1 MFNEDRPKPIQY
13 NTPSALNLFNICF
26 FSWTPFEQDPL
37 LYLFKIYALHLN
49 FYQINTPVQQMDT
62 VQHVQQK
69 LKFVPRVSFVQQFF
83 ENVQHL
89 FNTYT
94 NNTFITPRQHI
105 QHNT

>member
-1 MFNEDRPKPIQY
+1 MFNKDRPKPIQY
-13 NTPSALNLFNICF
+13 NTPSLLNMF
-26 FSWTPFEQDPL
+26 FSAEHHLKKDPL

-49 FYQINTPVQQMDT
+49 FYRITTPVQQMDT
-62 VQHVQQK
+62 VQHVQHK

-89 FNTYT
+89 FNTCT